1 MRRATRCLNCGRDV
15 LWTVTEAG
23 KRLAV
28 DPAPNPEGNAAV
40 YRDGTGTWRSRRP
53 SAELPLAEWERQHM
67 PHVATCPAQ
76 HPEPELRPDAADPAA
91 HRPRKPNTAHL
102 SGKTA
107 GSVPVLGRCLL
118 CGHARHVSAH
128 RSRRDGLLRLLC
140 TPCYSTATGTEET
153 GHAVDWHQ
161 PRPGPA
167 DGDEDGGLF
176 PPLGGS

>member
-1 MRRATRCLNCGRDV
+1 MRRTTRCPDCGRDL

-28 DPAPNPEGNAAV
+28 DPEPNPVGNAAV

-53 SAELPLAEWERQHM
+53 SAELPLAGWERLHM

-76 HPEPELRPDAADPAA
+76 RPAPELPPDVVELAA
-91 HRPRKPNTAHL
+91 HRRRTLSPGRSGQTA
-102 SGKTA
+102 S
-107 GSVPVLGRCLL
+107 SVPVLGRCLL

-140 TPCYSTATGTEET
+140 TPCYSTATVTEES
-153 GHAVDWHQ
+153 GHAADWHH

-167 DGDEDGGLF
+167 DGDQYDGLF
-176 PPLGGS
+176 PPQDTS